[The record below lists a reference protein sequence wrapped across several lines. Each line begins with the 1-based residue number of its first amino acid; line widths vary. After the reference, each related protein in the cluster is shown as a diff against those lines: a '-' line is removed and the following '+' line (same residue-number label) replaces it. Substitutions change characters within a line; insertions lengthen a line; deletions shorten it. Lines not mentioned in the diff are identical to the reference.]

1 MRKAIA
7 YLNVLTLILVG
18 FPVFSETSTEVND
31 LGFSVTVSP
40 QTCSIELKEEGST
53 GNDFVSKCYEAEG
66 KNSLECK
73 KNGGVWISEERI
85 ISHHVKE
92 IDRLFNS
99 VAELWA
105 KKHNLASGEFSL
117 YRVLHPFGVES
128 ERMIRVSQVF
138 KEYLKARAELQ
149 KETLKNSIEEN
160 SEASGEFLRLWSLKI
175 S

>member
-1 MRKAIA
+1 MRKVIA

-18 FPVFSETSTEVND
+18 FPVFSETSTEIND

-66 KNSLECK
+66 KSSLECK

-92 IDRLFNS
+92 IDRLFSS
-99 VAELWA
+99 VSKLWA
-105 KKHNLASGEFSL
+105 RKHDLPIGEFSL
-117 YRVLHPFGVES
+117 YRVLHSFGEES
-128 ERMIRVSQVF
+128 ERMIRVSEVF
-138 KEYLKARAELQ
+138 KEYIKKRAELQ
-149 KETLKNSIEEN
+149 KQT
-160 SEASGEFLRLWSLKI
+160 
-175 S
+175 